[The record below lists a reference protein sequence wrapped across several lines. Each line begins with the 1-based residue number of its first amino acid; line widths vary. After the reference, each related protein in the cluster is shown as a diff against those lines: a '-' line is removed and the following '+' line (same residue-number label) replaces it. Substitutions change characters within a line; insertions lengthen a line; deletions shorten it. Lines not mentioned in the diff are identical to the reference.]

1 MQLLADQLTA
11 PTRQPPAPWGLT
23 TTNQGQ
29 QLLSSGPPQTTA
41 HSIMAFH
48 MLSRAMEQPLVHVR
62 HLSWL
67 HPASAPHRRGGSPG
81 CAPLTQQ
88 QTKHWLKPG
97 QKTGLRFF
105 SVWGRHEKKKKRMM
119 LGLGGSQLHILL
131 TCLWVQLETIV
142 LFFSQMLGQCERVHS
157 PTVRQLCLS
166 FFQRKVLS
174 LYVATSCRNC
184 SNCT

>member
-29 QLLSSGPPQTTA
+29 QPLSSGPPQTTA

-67 HPASAPHRRGGSPG
+67 HPASAPHHRGGSPG

-105 SVWGRHEKKKKRMM
+105 SVWGRHEKKKKEEDDAR
-119 LGLGGSQLHILL
+119 LRRL
-131 TCLWVQLETIV
+131 TVAYTAYV
-142 LFFSQMLGQCERVHS
+142 FVSTARDNSVVFF
-157 PTVRQLCLS
+157 PDVRS
-166 FFQRKVLS
+166 MGKS
-174 LYVATSCRNC
+174 S
-184 SNCT
+184 